1 MLDTDIAHYSAESA
15 EVITK
20 FAQLTAQER
29 TKRKL
34 ESLEALKKTFK
45 KLDYDA
51 NIQDFLGRI
60 TLLGEGCRGS
70 LSEKI
75 MKKYNLREK
84 VQGQHQT
91 YTLGIKEG
99 QCRLEI

>member
-1 MLDTDIAHYSAESA
+1 MLDTDIAHYYAESA
-15 EVITK
+15 GIFK
-20 FAQLTAQER
+20 
-29 TKRKL
+29 KL

-45 KLDYDA
+45 KLDHDV

-60 TLLGEGCRGS
+60 TLLREGCRGS

-91 YTLGIKEG
+91 YALGIKEG
-99 QCRLEI
+99 QSRLEI

>member
-15 EVITK
+15 GIFK
-20 FAQLTAQER
+20 
-29 TKRKL
+29 KL

-45 KLDYDA
+45 KLDHDV
-51 NIQDFLGRI
+51 NIQDFLGSRFMFI
-60 TLLGEGCRGS
+60 LMNLLNLKGLTL
-70 LSEKI
+70 KI

-91 YTLGIKEG
+91 YALGIKEG